1 MDFGLTSSTG
11 ITLTRLAEKPAPD
24 AAQPAAPLIGTDVL
38 GRPLTADEKKH
49 WDRVLR
55 QHDFNGARRYALLFG
70 QRLTRNVARAEDVV
84 GRACLRLVR
93 WGWDP
98 SEVTLAKR
106 LCRLVWSEWTHEK
119 REDRR
124 RRNAEEKFLAEM
136 AVHEGTHSRSTEE
149 YTTQLEQD
157 REDEEHAKRQ
167 LDRLRAA
174 FVKKNDAVNLL
185 WLQFTLD
192 GVEDVSVMAHKSGR
206 NVGEF
211 YDAAD
216 RRKRLTNALLAEDNG
231 VKHDPEEKPR

>member
-1 MDFGLTSSTG
+1 M
-11 ITLTRLAEKPAPD
+11 AEKPAHD

-49 WDRVLR
+49 WDKVLR

-84 GRACLRLVR
+84 SRACLRLVR

-119 REDRR
+119 KEDRR
-124 RRNAEEKFLAEM
+124 RRNAEGKFLAEM

-149 YTTQLEQD
+149 YTTQLEQES
-157 REDEEHAKRQ
+157 EDEEHAKRQ
-167 LDRLRAA
+167 IQRLRAV
-174 FVKKNDAVNLL
+174 FVREGDNVNLE
-185 WLQFTLD
+185 WLQFSLE
-192 GVEDVSVMAHKSGR
+192 GEKDVAVMAKKTGR
-206 NVGEF
+206 DVGEF

-216 RRKRLTNALLAEDNG
+216 RRNRLTQQLLAEDNG
-231 VKHDPEEKPR
+231 VKHDPGEKPR

>member
-1 MDFGLTSSTG
+1 
-11 ITLTRLAEKPAPD
+11 LAEKPALD
-24 AAQPAAPLIGTDVL
+24 AAQPVAPLIGTDVL
-38 GRPLTADEKKH
+38 GRPLTADEKKL

-70 QRLTRNVARAEDVV
+70 RRLTRNVARAEDVV

-119 REDRR
+119 KEDRR

-149 YTTQLEQD
+149 YTTQLEQE

-167 LDRLRAA
+167 IERLRAA
-174 FVKKNDAVNLL
+174 FVREGDAVNLE
-185 WLQFTLD
+185 WLQFTLE
-192 GVEDVSVMAHKSGR
+192 GEEDLAVMAKKTGR
-206 NVGEF
+206 DVKEF
-211 YDAAD
+211 YAAAK
-216 RRKRLTNALLAEDNG
+216 RRTTATNGLLAEDNG
-231 VKHDPEEKPR
+231 VKHDPQEKPR

>member
-1 MDFGLTSSTG
+1 MT
-11 ITLTRLAEKPAPD
+11 EKLAPD

-70 QRLTRNVARAEDVV
+70 QRLTRNVARSEDLV

-119 REDRR
+119 KEDRR
-124 RRNAEEKFLAEM
+124 RHKAEEKFLAEM

-149 YTTQLEQD
+149 YTTRLDEE
-157 REDEEHAKRQ
+157 REDEQHAKRQ
-167 LDRLRAA
+167 IERLRAE
-174 FVKKNDAVNLL
+174 FVKKSDAVNLE
-185 WLQFTLD
+185 WLQFTLE
-192 GVEDVSVMAHKSGR
+192 GEEDLAVMAKKTGR
-206 NVGEF
+206 DVQEF
-211 YDAAD
+211 YAAAK
-216 RRKRLTNALLAEDNG
+216 RRNTVVNDLLAEANG
-231 VKHDPEEKPR
+231 VKHAPGEKQR